1 MVFHVFFSSNIGFPL
16 NVPLNQPDIV
26 CHVWMVG
33 GCNILSILSLELEL
47 DDRTQAVDLTPE
59 KACIDIIT
67 YNI

>member
-1 MVFHVFFSSNIGFPL
+1 MFPKTK
-16 NVPLNQPDIV
+16 PDIV

-33 GCNILSILSLELEL
+33 GCNILSLELEL